1 LDLQGQRFV
10 HGGDRSGNN
19 HCPEKMHYIQGAG
32 DLLNEMR
39 CMASGAR
46 GKCKAAPRD
55 WYCTLEE
62 GARFKVEVNGGV
74 PVHIDES
81 LDNSP
86 STDLCSP
93 FDVRT
98 CRCNNR
104 TTPGAGPSKAAQ
116 KQLKSQKKNSKP
128 PWSRPKRG
136 GAGHPTSVAQI
147 GVGGLCIGQAQP
159 ALPTSAPSTAISIIS
174 KVVVVY
180 YCCCG
185 GPGAYGA
192 HRRRRC

>member
-19 HCPEKMHYIQGAG
+19 HCPEKMHYIQGAD

-46 GKCKAAPRD
+46 GKCKAAPSRD

-81 LDNSP
+81 LDKHNQH
-86 STDLCSP
+86 
-93 FDVRT
+93 FRQV
-98 CRCNNR
+98 
-104 TTPGAGPSKAAQ
+104 
-116 KQLKSQKKNSKP
+116 
-128 PWSRPKRG
+128 
-136 GAGHPTSVAQI
+136 H
-147 GVGGLCIGQAQP
+147 P
-159 ALPTSAPSTAISIIS
+159 ALPLVSLVKSPSFITA
-174 KVVVVY
+174 VVADQ
-180 YCCCG
+180 G
-185 GPGAYGA
+185 HMHGA